1 MKLRFTILFCLFLCR
16 PSLGAY
22 DYYYKLS
29 TLAQDVDYVSRTLI
43 EILQPSE
50 YSLILDSIHIS
61 DAVGGKGM
69 QTTYPGGI
77 SYPQLGEKIKNSKYT
92 LRVVRFSA
100 LTESKAVVSGWTY
113 LAVART
119 DSSNRSLVA
128 LNSQARQGWSET
140 WKSAYWSSLVLNDE
154 SSSFVL
160 DLRPLDLHLTAGFE
174 VPETSLPNWGVP
186 RDFYP
191 RASSVS
197 IFNYLNQF
205 LGRILKPVN
214 FELLPETI
222 DIDLQVLISNGPN
235 FPPSLRI
242 VETPIYTARTISFIA
257 RGPDQNLYRGLV
269 YVILAVPAAKELTPN
284 DSLQPAFDTQK
295 IRVTDLFLSV
305 GANLNNFPLDV
316 RSENLNLTR
325 IQSFN

>member
-1 MKLRFTILFCLFLCR
+1 MTLRFAILFVLFLSS
-16 PSLGAY
+16 PGLGAY

-29 TLAQDVDYVSRTLI
+29 TLAQDAAYISTTLI
-43 EILQPSE
+43 DILQPSD
-50 YSLILDSIHIS
+50 YTLIVDSVHVS

-69 QTTYPGGI
+69 QTTSPGGT
-77 SYPQLGEKIKNSKYT
+77 SYPQLGENIKNSRYT

-100 LTESKAVVSGWTY
+100 LTKEKSVVSGWTY

-119 DSSNRSLVA
+119 DNSGQALVA
-128 LNSQARQGWSET
+128 LNSQSRQGWSET
-140 WKSAYWSSLVLNDE
+140 WKSAYWSSLVLNDQ

-160 DLRPLDLHLTAGFE
+160 DLRPRDLHLTLGFE

-186 RDFYP
+186 REFYP

-197 IFNYLNQF
+197 IFNYLNQS

-214 FELLPETI
+214 FELLSETI

-242 VETPIYTARTISFIA
+242 VETPLYAARSISFIT
-257 RGPDQNLYRGLV
+257 RGPDQKLYRGLI
-269 YVILAVPAAKELTPN
+269 YLILAMPESKELAPN
-284 DSLQPAFDTQK
+284 DSLRPAFDMQK

-305 GANLNNFPLDV
+305 GANLNSFPLDV

-325 IQSFN
+325 IQSFH